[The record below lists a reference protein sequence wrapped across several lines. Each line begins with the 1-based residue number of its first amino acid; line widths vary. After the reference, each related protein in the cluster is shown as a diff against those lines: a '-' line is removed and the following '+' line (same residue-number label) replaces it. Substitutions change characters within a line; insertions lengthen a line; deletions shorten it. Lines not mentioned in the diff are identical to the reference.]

1 MAALAAHPSPPHADV
16 TLPVRGDELPDAA
29 RAVCTQLLPGWAALA
44 PADVAVTVISGGITN
59 SLLKAR
65 ARLRRRAA
73 RALRV

>member
-1 MAALAAHPSPPHADV
+1 MAAPPARAAPPHADV
-16 TLPVRGDELPDAA
+16 TLPVRGEELPAQA

-65 ARLRRRAA
+65 AACRAA
-73 RALRV
+73 RPRF